1 MAVNFELVL
10 GWFQDSPDV
19 ELTMTGLGVAVVVE
33 DDADMRNLLRAVLEQ
48 TGFAVYT
55 AASGLEGVNLVRR
68 RLPRVV
74 TVDVGLPD
82 IDGFEV
88 LRRIRSFS
96 DARVVM
102 LTGRAGEADIDEAL
116 HRGAD
121 EYVTKPFRPRELRT
135 RIEAMLAAGA
145 AAPVHHPV

>member
-102 LTGRAGEADIDEAL
+102 LTGRADEADIDEAL

-145 AAPVHHPV
+145 AAPAHHPV

>member
-1 MAVNFELVL
+1 
-10 GWFQDSPDV
+10 
-19 ELTMTGLGVAVVVE
+19 MTGLGVAVVVD

-102 LTGRAGEADIDEAL
+102 LTGRANEADIDEAL

-135 RIEAMLAAGA
+135 RIEAMLATGA